1 MNIKLEVVHDLFVH
15 SSDQKAPVFT
25 SDFVQAWRESED
37 GIGGG
42 LADLYGDIHLLDKI
56 IDLLD
61 AAPSSVDLT
70 FQLVECL
77 RDTAAQITKH
87 TGNISSSFYSLQA
100 AIQEEAGQK

>member
-1 MNIKLEVVHDLFVH
+1 MKIKLEVVHDLFVH
-15 SSDQKAPVFT
+15 SSDQKEAVFT

-61 AAPSSVDLT
+61 AAPSSDDLT

-100 AIQEEAGQK
+100 AIQEEVGQK